1 MQGTHETRLNLTQIK
16 SLDLDLQCSVG
27 GQLRGVLP
35 SMVDQSLSL
44 MSTSHIVRQN
54 PCVIMLTLKKVLSSQ
69 MESLRMSLSDA
80 WPRTDLKK
88 RQWPLKDSETLQP
101 VK

>member
-1 MQGTHETRLNLTQIK
+1 MQETHETRLNLTQIK

-27 GQLRGVLP
+27 EQLRGVLP

-44 MSTSHIVRQN
+44 MSTSHTVQLN
-54 PCVIMLTLKKVLSSQ
+54 PCVIMLTLKKVHSSQ
-69 MESLRMSLSDA
+69 MESLRMSLLDV

-88 RQWPLKDSETLQP
+88 RQWPLKDSETSQLA
-101 VK
+101 K